1 MSLMDWLN
9 MNLAVDISLLIFAVA
24 VVWKFRKVQKE
35 LSDIKSDLTL
45 TMRNPAAAKR
55 LLKERK

>member
-9 MNLAVDISLLIFAVA
+9 MNLAVDISLLIFAAA

>member
-1 MSLMDWLN
+1 MDWLN